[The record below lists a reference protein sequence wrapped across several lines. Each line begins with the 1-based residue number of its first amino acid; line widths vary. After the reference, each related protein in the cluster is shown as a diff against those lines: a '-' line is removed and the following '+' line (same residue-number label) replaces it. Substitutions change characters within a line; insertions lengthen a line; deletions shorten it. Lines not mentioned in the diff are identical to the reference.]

1 MAVFKAQ
8 AHSRELKQRLKLSYK
23 GATIAESQ
31 DSEGFPTLTLTK
43 ATATSVIKIYMDGN
57 AGRVNGLN
65 LPQQVFSPH
74 ICEVTQ
80 DDGTLGVLDAD
91 QLEMIARVTAAVAKL
106 GMKVIIQNTAGIV
119 AILGSDEINPL
130 IQSQ

>member
-1 MAVFKAQ
+1 MSVFKAQ
-8 AHSRELKQRLKLSYK
+8 AHSRELKQRLSLSYK

-31 DSEGFPTLTLTK
+31 DNDGFPILTITK
-43 ATATSVIKIYMDGN
+43 ATATSVVKIYMDGN

-80 DDGTLGVLDAD
+80 DDLIDDAD
-91 QLEMIARVTAAVAKL
+91 KSEMVARVTAAVAKL
-106 GMKVIIQNTAGIV
+106 GMKVIIKDSTTTL
-119 AILGSDEINPL
+119 AILKSDEINPL